1 VSDYVFGDGGADD
14 RARLD
19 ALGALYDDG
28 TIRRLS
34 ALGVPAGGRCWEVGA
49 GSGTIARWLAEQV
62 GEGGHVLATDLDTR
76 FLEGLPA
83 PVTVQEH
90 DLLAEP
96 PAEAS
101 FDVVHARAVLEH
113 IPERETA
120 LANMVRAVRP
130 GGWVLAEDV
139 LFHQGFSDPPDPLMR
154 KVYAAF
160 DTGFRAAG
168 ADPEFGVALPRALEE
183 AGLVDV
189 AADVR
194 APVVRLGTSSVDFMT
209 LSLEQVAPRFVAAG
223 LLDDEEIAESL
234 SMLRRGGGGSAL
246 PPLLVAA
253 WGRRP

>member
-1 VSDYVFGDGGADD
+1 VSDYLFDDGGGDE

-19 ALGALYDDG
+19 AIGALYDDG
-28 TIRRLS
+28 TTSRLS

-49 GSGTIARWLAEQV
+49 GSGTVARWLAEQV
-62 GEGGHVLATDLDTR
+62 GENGYVLATDLDTR

-90 DLLAEP
+90 DLLTEP

-101 FDVVHARAVLEH
+101 FDLVHARAVLEH
-113 IPERETA
+113 IPERVTA
-120 LANMVRAVRP
+120 LANMVRALRP
-130 GGWVLAEDV
+130 GGRLLAEDV
-139 LFHQGFSDPPDPLMR
+139 LFHQGFCDPPDALFR

-160 DTGFRAAG
+160 DAGFRAAG
-168 ADPEFGVALPRALEE
+168 ADPEFGIALPRALEE

-194 APVVRLGTSSVDFMT
+194 APVVRLGTSSADFMT

-223 LLDDEEIAESL
+223 LLDDEEVTEAL
-234 SMLRRGGGGSAL
+234 SMLRRGGGDSAV